1 MLTAKSFR
9 ALQARTHMD
18 TDFLVGESVTPLEY
32 FTSCQ
37 EYVQNKLPNN
47 YYKPDFGDQQY
58 RAEYMDRLIS
68 EFISERPVPVEGY
81 VSDEGL
87 LDRDRLAQDLSD
99 RMQGLGILK
108 LAFEDPEIDEIQIND
123 YKTIFVVRKGVTE
136 PYMDKMGRP
145 LMFNNNEEIISLLNR
160 ITNDNTGNAPTFNPG
175 NPIFNAKT
183 AKEQYRINAV
193 HPVANTPNP
202 YSDIKEV
209 TSVVIRKFKEVKL
222 QLADLVKYGT
232 VTDKMGLFISLIG
245 RAEVKIFCV
254 GPTGSGKTT
263 LLNIVANVI
272 PHEKRIIL
280 VQNPTEITIFENG
293 TDGRNHRNV
302 VHWEVFEKSSADKD
316 SAATMPNLISNTL
329 RATPEVIIVGESRAP
344 QEFAQL
350 QRASM
355 TGHRILSTFHAEDEI
370 DAVSRFASELQAGTG
385 ANLSEAKA
393 SACRTMNIV
402 ITQYRFS
409 NGDRRIMSISE
420 ILGYDPDKG
429 EPIVNKLFAYEL
441 TGEMIKQDNGLIK
454 TVGEFKFLNPISERL
469 EQAFYKAG
477 VSKDQIKPFLP
488 EERGGTFNKNPVL
501 TEEEK
506 SIYDLTS
513 II

>member
-9 ALQARTHMD
+9 ALQARTHID

-232 VTDKMGLFISLIG
+232 VTDKMGLFISLSG

-477 VSKDQIKPFLP
+477 VSKAQIRPFIP
-488 EERGGTFNKNPVL
+488 KERGGTFNKNPVL

-506 SIYDLTS
+506 GMYDLTS